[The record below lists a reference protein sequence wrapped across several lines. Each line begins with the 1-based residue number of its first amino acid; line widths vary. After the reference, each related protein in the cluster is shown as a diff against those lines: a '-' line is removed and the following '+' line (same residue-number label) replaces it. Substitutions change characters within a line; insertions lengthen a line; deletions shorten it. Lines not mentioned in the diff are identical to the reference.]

1 MGEKTIFS
9 DDHKQALSKSLKG
22 RKRTPEQ
29 RARIAEGRRKYCEK
43 VKAALAN
50 YEATTN

>member
-1 MGEKTIFS
+1 MALKKTLS
-9 DDHKQALSKSLKG
+9 DTHKQRIAASMTGK
-22 RKRTPEQ
+22 RRTPEQ